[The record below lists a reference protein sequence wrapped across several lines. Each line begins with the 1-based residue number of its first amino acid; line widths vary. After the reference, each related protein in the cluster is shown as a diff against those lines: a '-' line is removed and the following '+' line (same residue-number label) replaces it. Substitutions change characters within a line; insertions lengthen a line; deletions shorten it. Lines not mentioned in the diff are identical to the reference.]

1 MSSITRFFPL
11 RATKSVFTPLTK
23 PALVAPLNSKRTYS
37 HGSYGSAESDKD
49 KPQNTPSTKN
59 IEHPGPP
66 PPNTK
71 SNNQPSESG
80 ESQGDVQDTSNK
92 ANPIITGGKQSPVVN
107 GEGKVNDDAPD
118 DVKKHNEDVAN
129 RADSPYN
136 QIGADSKVRE
146 GFAAKGSTDKE
157 T

>member
-23 PALVAPLNSKRTYS
+23 PAFVAPLNSKRTYS
-37 HGSYGSAESDKD
+37 HGSYGSAEGDQD
-49 KPQNTPSTKN
+49 KPQNSPSTKN

-66 PPNTK
+66 SPNTK
-71 SNNQPSESG
+71 TNNSKPEQSG
-80 ESQGDVQDTSNK
+80 SHPQDTSNK
-92 ANPIITGGKQSPVVN
+92 ANPTITGGKQSPTVD
-107 GEGKVNDDAPD
+107 GEGKVKDDAPA
-118 DVKKHNEDVAN
+118 DVKQHNEEVAN

-136 QIGADSKVRE
+136 QIGADSKVRK
-146 GFAAKGSTDKE
+146 GFAAKGSKGDKE